1 MPKKKKEAL
10 PTYTILIRTPA
21 GTQTI
26 IETNDF
32 AKARRTYAQYK
43 GSCRLC
49 IDGRELHILEADE
62 LMNDHSDKSDG
73 ADIYTAPCERKRGH
87 TRIKA
92 CPVTRAGLDLLPGA
106 AITRSSIDRGR
117 QVRPTGQ

>member
-1 MPKKKKEAL
+1 MKKRTL
-10 PTYTILIRTPA
+10 PTYSVLIRTPA

-49 IDGRELHILEADE
+49 IDGRELRILEADK
-62 LMNDHSDKSDG
+62 LMDDG
-73 ADIYTAPCERKRGH
+73 SHGVMEQIFIPRRAKKTEDIHALKPAR
-87 TRIKA
+87 
-92 CPVTRAGLDLLPGA
+92 
-106 AITRSSIDRGR
+106 
-117 QVRPTGQ
+117 

>member
-10 PTYTILIRTPA
+10 PTYTVLIRTPA

-26 IETNDF
+26 IKTNDF

-49 IDGRELHILEADE
+49 IDGREPHILEADR
-62 LMNDHSDKSDG
+62 LMDDHSDKVIEQIFIPRRTKKTE
-73 ADIYTAPCERKRGH
+73 DIHALKPAR
-87 TRIKA
+87 
-92 CPVTRAGLDLLPGA
+92 
-106 AITRSSIDRGR
+106 
-117 QVRPTGQ
+117 

>member
-10 PTYTILIRTPA
+10 PTYTVLIRTPA

-49 IDGRELHILEADE
+49 IDGRELRILEADK
-62 LMNDHSDKSDG
+62 LMDDHNDKVMEQIFIPRRTKKTEDIHALKS
-73 ADIYTAPCERKRGH
+73 
-87 TRIKA
+87 

-106 AITRSSIDRGR
+106 AITRSSIDRVAAGAAN
-117 QVRPTGQ
+117 G

>member
-10 PTYTILIRTPA
+10 PTYTVLIRTPA

-43 GSCRLC
+43 GSCRLY
-49 IDGRELHILEADE
+49 IDGRELRILEADK
-62 LMNDHSDKSDG
+62 LMDDHSDKVMEQIFIPRRVKEKE
-73 ADIYTAPCERKRGH
+73 DIHKLKPAR
-87 TRIKA
+87 
-92 CPVTRAGLDLLPGA
+92 
-106 AITRSSIDRGR
+106 
-117 QVRPTGQ
+117 

>member
-1 MPKKKKEAL
+1 MKKRTL

-49 IDGRELHILEADE
+49 IDGQELHILEADRSCIS
-62 LMNDHSDKSDG
+62 LRRTGSWTT
-73 ADIYTAPCERKRGH
+73 TATK
-87 TRIKA
+87 
-92 CPVTRAGLDLLPGA
+92 
-106 AITRSSIDRGR
+106 
-117 QVRPTGQ
+117 

>member
-1 MPKKKKEAL
+1 MKKRTL

-49 IDGRELHILEADE
+49 IDGRELRILEADK
-62 LMNDHSDKSDG
+62 LMDDG
-73 ADIYTAPCERKRGH
+73 IHGVMEQIFIP
-87 TRIKA
+87 
-92 CPVTRAGLDLLPGA
+92 
-106 AITRSSIDRGR
+106 
-117 QVRPTGQ
+117 RPAKEGKNIHKLRPAR